1 MLLLPYSGKAH
12 DLYFRHYTNKQ
23 GLSHNTVYCALQD
36 KKGFMWFGTDDGLNR
51 FDGHQFRI
59 YRYNSYEPESLPNDR
74 IISLFEDSTGRIW
87 VCTYSHTCYYDYQ
100 TDAFHPLTFSD
111 SNNTP
116 EYFQQIREDKKGNL
130 WLMSYNRIARY
141 ALSGESSPHFYPE
154 GEQISL
160 IDITMDEENEPILA
174 GRSDLFFYKPE
185 ADKFVRIPVLT
196 EKEKGNPISLTRLC
210 LVPDWGILV
219 GTDRAGLK
227 FYDRNSRNTETVIPD
242 IQVRDIK
249 QCNENTYWIAS
260 ESGVYILNMTDRSI
274 THLQKSLTNEY
285 TISDNA
291 VYSITKDREG
301 GIWVTTFFGGINYLP
316 KEYIPFKY
324 FIGGKTHPGMP
335 GNAVREICPD
345 QYGNLWLGTEDNGI
359 NRYSPATGEITNF
372 SRTNPAHPLSATNI
386 HGLLADD
393 SRLWVGTFNTGI
405 DLLDIP
411 SGKIIKRYTRSNTD
425 NLLPSDFILCFC
437 KLSEDEILIGTS
449 EGLVLFRKKEECF
462 IPWGTEIKSMVR

>member
-59 YRYNSYEPESLPNDR
+59 YRYNSYDPESLPNDR

-185 ADKFVRIPVLT
+185 ADSPGFVSCRTGEYWSEQTGRDSNFTIGT
-196 EKEKGNPISLTRLC
+196 
-210 LVPDWGILV
+210 V
-219 GTDRAGLK
+219 GTRK
-227 FYDRNSRNTETVIPD
+227 
-242 IQVRDIK
+242 
-249 QCNENTYWIAS
+249 
-260 ESGVYILNMTDRSI
+260 RS
-274 THLQKSLTNEY
+274 
-285 TISDNA
+285 
-291 VYSITKDREG
+291 
-301 GIWVTTFFGGINYLP
+301 
-316 KEYIPFKY
+316 
-324 FIGGKTHPGMP
+324 
-335 GNAVREICPD
+335 
-345 QYGNLWLGTEDNGI
+345 
-359 NRYSPATGEITNF
+359 
-372 SRTNPAHPLSATNI
+372 SRTYKFATSSSAMRILTGSHPNPVSI
-386 HGLLADD
+386 
-393 SRLWVGTFNTGI
+393 S
-405 DLLDIP
+405 
-411 SGKIIKRYTRSNTD
+411 
-425 NLLPSDFILCFC
+425 
-437 KLSEDEILIGTS
+437 
-449 EGLVLFRKKEECF
+449 
-462 IPWGTEIKSMVR
+462 

>member
-1 MLLLPYSGKAH
+1 
-12 DLYFRHYTNKQ
+12 
-23 GLSHNTVYCALQD
+23 
-36 KKGFMWFGTDDGLNR
+36 
-51 FDGHQFRI
+51 
-59 YRYNSYEPESLPNDR
+59 
-74 IISLFEDSTGRIW
+74 
-87 VCTYSHTCYYDYQ
+87 
-100 TDAFHPLTFSD
+100 
-111 SNNTP
+111 
-116 EYFQQIREDKKGNL
+116 
-130 WLMSYNRIARY
+130 MSYNRIARY

-154 GEQISL
+154 GEQISM
-160 IDITMDEENEPILA
+160 IDITMNEESEPILA

-185 ADKFVRIPVLT
+185 ADKFARIPILT
-196 EKEKGNPISLTRLC
+196 EKEKENPINLTKLC

-227 FYDRNSRNTETVIPD
+227 FYDRHNRKTETVIPD

-249 QCNENTYWIAS
+249 QCSENTYWIAS
-260 ESGVYILNMTDRSI
+260 ESGVYILNMADRSI

-291 VYSITKDREG
+291 AYSITKDREG

-316 KEYIPFKY
+316 KEYVPFKY

-345 QYGNLWLGTEDNGI
+345 RYGNLWLGTEDNGI
-359 NRYSPATGEITNF
+359 NRYNPTTGKITNF
-372 SRTNPAHPLSATNI
+372 SRTNPVHPLSATNI
-386 HGLLADD
+386 HGLLADG

-411 SGKIIKRYTRSNTD
+411 SGKIIKRYTRNNTD
-425 NLLPSDFILCFC
+425 NLLPADFILCFC

-449 EGLVLFRKKEECF
+449 EGLVLFHKKEECF
-462 IPWGTEIKSMVR
+462 TPWKTEIKSMVRQIYKDSKGDIWVATTSGAYRYSKTDKKLAHYTSNRERSQTIGDNNVTSIFEDSKNGFGWQRPMVSPSTTRYRIHSTASRLKTDCPAISYTVF

>member
-1 MLLLPYSGKAH
+1 MRTFLIILLGTLSLLLPRSGWSH

-111 SNNTP
+111 SNNAP

-154 GEQISL
+154 GEQISM
-160 IDITMDEENEPILA
+160 IDITMNEESEPILA

-185 ADKFVRIPVLT
+185 ADKFARIPILT
-196 EKEKGNPISLTRLC
+196 EKEKENPINLTKLC

-227 FYDRNSRNTETVIPD
+227 FYDRHNRKTETVIPD

-249 QCNENTYWIAS
+249 QCSENTYWIAS
-260 ESGVYILNMTDRSI
+260 ESGVYILNMADRSI

-291 VYSITKDREG
+291 AYSITKDREG

-316 KEYIPFKY
+316 KEYVPFKY

-345 QYGNLWLGTEDNGI
+345 RYGNLWLGTEDNGI
-359 NRYSPATGEITNF
+359 NRYNPTTGKITNF
-372 SRTNPAHPLSATNI
+372 SRTNPVHRFRQPISTAC
-386 HGLLADD
+386 
-393 SRLWVGTFNTGI
+393 
-405 DLLDIP
+405 
-411 SGKIIKRYTRSNTD
+411 
-425 NLLPSDFILCFC
+425 LPTAAGC
-437 KLSEDEILIGTS
+437 G
-449 EGLVLFRKKEECF
+449 
-462 IPWGTEIKSMVR
+462 

>member
-1 MLLLPYSGKAH
+1 MRLFLTTITGLLLLLLPNSGKAH

-59 YRYNSYEPESLPNDR
+59 YRYNSFEPESLPNDR

-141 ALSGESSPHFYPE
+141 ALSGKSSPHFYPE

-160 IDITMDEENEPILA
+160 IDITMNEEDEPVLA
-174 GRSDLFFYKPE
+174 GRNDLFFYKPE
-185 ADKFVRIPVLT
+185 ADKFIRIPVLT
-196 EKEKGNPISLTRLC
+196 EKEKRNPISLTKLC
-210 LVPDWGILV
+210 LVPDRGILV

-227 FYDRNSRNTETVIPD
+227 FYDRHSRKTETVIPD

-249 QCNENTYWIAS
+249 QCSENTYWVAS
-260 ESGVYILNMTDRSI
+260 ESGIYILNMTDLSI

-301 GIWVTTFFGGINYLP
+301 GIWITTFFGGINYLP
-316 KEYIPFKY
+316 KEYVPFKY

-345 QYGNLWLGTEDNGI
+345 QYGPGRVI
-359 NRYSPATGEITNF
+359 PA
-372 SRTNPAHPLSATNI
+372 SQ
-386 HGLLADD
+386 
-393 SRLWVGTFNTGI
+393 VGG
-405 DLLDIP
+405 P
-411 SGKIIKRYTRSNTD
+411 SGLRKTR
-425 NLLPSDFILCFC
+425 
-437 KLSEDEILIGTS
+437 
-449 EGLVLFRKKEECF
+449 
-462 IPWGTEIKSMVR
+462 